1 MLKLPTSWRYGS
13 PGALDPVTVNAF
25 NDLVH
30 RIAAQGETWPI
41 LELFKAKFAGG
52 ASWSSSESWAVSDL
66 HAKMQAA
73 SDNAPMFIAAF
84 WDGCE
89 EVATRY
95 PAIGLPDAGVIN
107 QILVQHGLP
116 YELRPPELV
125 SRRTDVPIALPP
137 PVRSLDEQ
145 ARDLIERSLQ
155 EADRMLLEHRPRQAV
170 QEILW
175 LLETVSTGFQGLE
188 SGSGTVEGKYFNKIV
203 GELRRQGRGQALG
216 EILSW
221 MNKLHGFLSS
231 PTGGGVRHGTQL
243 SSGSAMTL
251 DEAHLY
257 CNLTKSYIRYLLA
270 ILDERSGSSASPAA

>member
-1 MLKLPTSWRYGS
+1 M
-13 PGALDPVTVNAF
+13 DPATVNAF

-66 HAKMQAA
+66 HDKMQAA
-73 SDNAPMFIAAF
+73 RDNAPMFIAAF

-95 PAIGLPDAGVIN
+95 PAIGLPDAAVIN

-116 YELRPPELV
+116 FELRPPELV
-125 SRRTDVPIALPP
+125 SRRTDVPIAPAA
-137 PVRSLDEQ
+137 PVRSLDER
-145 ARDLIERSLQ
+145 ARDLIEQSLRD
-155 EADRMLLEHRPRQAV
+155 ADRMLLEHRPRQAV

-188 SGSGTVEGKYFNKIV
+188 SGSGTVEGKYFNQIV
-203 GELRRQGRGQALG
+203 RELRREGQGRPLG
-216 EILSW
+216 EILAWIS
-221 MNKLHGFLSS
+221 KLHGFLSS

-243 SSGSAMTL
+243 ASGAAMTL

-257 CNLTKSYIRYLLA
+257 CNLTKSYIHYLLA
-270 ILDERSGSSASPAA
+270 ILDERAGANASSAA